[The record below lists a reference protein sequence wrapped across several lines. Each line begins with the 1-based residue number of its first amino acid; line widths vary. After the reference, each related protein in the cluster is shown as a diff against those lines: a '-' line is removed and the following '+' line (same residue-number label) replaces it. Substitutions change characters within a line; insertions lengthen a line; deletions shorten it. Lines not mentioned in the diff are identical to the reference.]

1 MNSIQ
6 IWFTPF
12 VLHQLSPSKW
22 YMRVQLGLPKLK
34 PLGIPNGNGCNLV
47 VATNASLRD
56 PTFFDSQQL
65 SSTKPPNFP
74 DFGTNQSFRIN
85 FPWQQFHTK
94 NSLSGMSWLAFP
106 SKNWNFLP
114 SFFRS
119 WDYEILGIPGI
130 VTAPPRTP
138 RWTFTPR
145 KVTPQHRWAAK
156 SWAVFVLDNSKGLKL
171 CEIQTPFF
179 FILHRL

>member
-1 MNSIQ
+1 
-6 IWFTPF
+6 
-12 VLHQLSPSKW
+12 
-22 YMRVQLGLPKLK
+22 MRVQLGLPKLK

-47 VATNASLRD
+47 VATNASLRA

-74 DFGTNQSFRIN
+74 DFDTNQSFRIN

-94 NSLSGMSWLAFP
+94 NRLECHGWHIPIQKIEIFYHPFSDP
-106 SKNWNFLP
+106 EIN
-114 SFFRS
+114 
-119 WDYEILGIPGI
+119 EILGIPGI

-156 SWAVFVLDNSKGLKL
+156 SWAVFVLDNSKGRKL
-171 CEIQTPFF
+171 CEIQAPFF
-179 FILHRL
+179 LILHRL